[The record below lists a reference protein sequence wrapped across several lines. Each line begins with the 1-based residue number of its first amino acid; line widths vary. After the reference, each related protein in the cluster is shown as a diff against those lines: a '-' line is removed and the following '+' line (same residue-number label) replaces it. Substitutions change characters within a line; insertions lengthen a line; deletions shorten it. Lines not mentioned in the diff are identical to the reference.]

1 VSEERE
7 EREGERERERERERR
22 ARFEYMKGRVE
33 GKVAH
38 SLRSKS

>member
-1 VSEERE
+1 MRRG
-7 EREGERERERERERR
+7 EREGGRERGGERERERR
-22 ARFEYMKGRVE
+22 ARFEYMKGRGE